1 MKATAEIAQV
11 CTFVIQRDSIF
22 DCSLSIVF
30 TVGVSNILSV
40 FPGCSPSCG
49 PNAFCQGRGEFA
61 FCDCRAGYLGDGYN
75 CSGKFLIIL
84 GTRSRS
90 LYRSIS

>member
-1 MKATAEIAQV
+1 MHRYV
-11 CTFVIQRDSIF
+11 TFVVQRDSIF

-30 TVGVSNILSV
+30 TIGVSNILSV

-49 PNAFCQGRGEFA
+49 PNAFCQESGEFA

-84 GTRSRS
+84 GTWSRS